1 MDRAGGLWLKMV
13 RERNNKMKNK
23 FLVLLLIITMLFL
36 GCGIG
41 CSLGM
46 IDASNHV
53 MENSVQSESGT
64 GSKESEEET
73 QVDLG
78 YVFDLSSIPPYSGNA
93 YVTVN
98 DNVPNFSTTELTTT
112 SFEQYSDLD
121 QLGRCGVVIANIG
134 KEIMP
139 TMERGSIGMVKP
151 SGWHTVKYDCVDGR
165 YLYNICK
172 EHCMFILHLA

>member
-1 MDRAGGLWLKMV
+1 M
-13 RERNNKMKNK
+13 
-23 FLVLLLIITMLFL
+23 
-36 GCGIG
+36 
-41 CSLGM
+41 
-46 IDASNHV
+46 
-53 MENSVQSESGT
+53 
-64 GSKESEEET
+64 
-73 QVDLG
+73 G